1 MMKFEELKK
10 SLQTKIQNNYL
21 LYGNDDFVIT
31 YAQNM
36 IVEYCHIAFP
46 EMNDLSFSEDFDMQS
61 VLKALETV
69 PMMSDYKVVRLNLMD
84 DKKKCLELVDYLKNA
99 NPTTVLIVNIHDQY
113 DAFKSLASCMN
124 AVDCNRLSE
133 KLVSAYVV
141 RELNKQN
148 KKITAQAMQRLGQYC
163 LLDLATCMNE
173 CIKVAQIIG
182 DREIIEVEDI
192 ESNVTKN
199 IEYQIFELTESLA
212 KKQSNRVY
220 ELLGSIKQKKENIRT
235 LPTLIFN
242 HFRRMLHVSLSKSN
256 KSELASLLGVKEYA
270 ITKTLE
276 QSKLFS
282 KRALKAIFD
291 ECVTLDESLKNSE
304 ISPEMA
310 VDYLCLY
317 VLNL

>member
-1 MMKFEELKK
+1 MKFEELKK

-21 LYGNDDFVIT
+21 LYGNDDFVIS

-36 IVEYCHIAFP
+36 IVEHCHIDFP

-69 PMMSDYKVVRLNLMD
+69 PMMSNYKIVRLNLMD
-84 DKKKCLELVDYLKNA
+84 DKKKCLELVDYLKNE

-113 DAFKSLASCMN
+113 DAFKQLASSMN
-124 AVDCNRLSE
+124 GVDCNRLSE
-133 KLVSAYVV
+133 KLVSAFVV
-141 RELNKQN
+141 RELGKQN
-148 KKITAQAMQRLGQYC
+148 KKITTPAMQKLGQYC

-173 CIKVAQIIG
+173 CTKVAGMIG

-192 ESNVTKN
+192 EDNVTKN

-220 ELLGSIKQKKENIRT
+220 ELLGSLKQKKENVRT

-256 KSELASLLGVKEYA
+256 KSELANMLGVKEYA
-270 ITKTLE
+270 VTKTLE
-276 QSKLFS
+276 QSRLFS
-282 KRALKAIFD
+282 KKVLKNIFD
-291 ECVTLDESLKNSE
+291 ECVKLDEELKNSE

-310 VDYLCLY
+310 VDYLCLFI
-317 VLNL
+317 LNL